1 MMRSGRLPESL
12 SRAFDGSIRTEK
24 PTDLSMAPHTRYE
37 ASCQSVRRWGL
48 PSEKQRS
55 EWSPR
60 MSACL
65 TGTHNTLVRLTSTCG
80 RWKEE
85 ASRNGEWKQFVVDG

>member
-1 MMRSGRLPESL
+1 MVRVFCYDIMNSIKVWELEAELSWMMRSGRLPESL

-60 MSACL
+60 MSA
-65 TGTHNTLVRLTSTCG
+65 
-80 RWKEE
+80 
-85 ASRNGEWKQFVVDG
+85 

>member
-1 MMRSGRLPESL
+1 MVRVFCYDKVWELEAELSWMMRSGRLPESL

-60 MSACL
+60 MSA
-65 TGTHNTLVRLTSTCG
+65 
-80 RWKEE
+80 
-85 ASRNGEWKQFVVDG
+85 

>member
-1 MMRSGRLPESL
+1 MPECAAVGVAVGEAEE
-12 SRAFDGSIRTEK
+12 RMVTE
-24 PTDLSMAPHTRYE
+24 D
-37 ASCQSVRRWGL
+37 V
-48 PSEKQRS
+48 
-55 EWSPR
+55 
-60 MSACL
+60 CL

>member
-1 MMRSGRLPESL
+1 MVRVFCYDIMNSIKVWELEAELSWMMRSGRLPESL

-24 PTDLSMAPHTRYE
+24 PTDLSIAPHTRYE

-60 MSACL
+60 MSA
-65 TGTHNTLVRLTSTCG
+65 
-80 RWKEE
+80 
-85 ASRNGEWKQFVVDG
+85 